1 MTPHEIV
8 IKTLTDRIQELEQD
22 TNPRIEEAEQ
32 MANYWERRYNL
43 LLNQVGMM
51 LSFTKFEFTP
61 DNIESIH
68 RDGWRNI
75 DKWPFGIDH
84 KVEDAN
90 KAQDLFIQ
98 MTYLLKKSSDPER

>member
-1 MTPHEIV
+1 MNANDVV
-8 IKTLTDRIQELEQD
+8 IKTLTDRIKELEYH
-22 TNPRIEEAEQ
+22 TNPRIQEAEQ

-61 DNIESIH
+61 ENLESIH

-75 DKWPFGIDH
+75 DKWPFGVDH
-84 KVEDAN
+84 QVEDAQ
-90 KAQDLFIQ
+90 KAQNLFIQ
-98 MTYLLKKSSDPER
+98 MKNILENSSDPER